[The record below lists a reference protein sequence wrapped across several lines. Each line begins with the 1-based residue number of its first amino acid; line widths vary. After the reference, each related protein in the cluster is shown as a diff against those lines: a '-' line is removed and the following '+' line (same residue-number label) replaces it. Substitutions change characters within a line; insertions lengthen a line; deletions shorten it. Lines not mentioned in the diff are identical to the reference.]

1 MNNQYGGTIK
11 KYFTVD
17 FMIALS
23 YLKKHKKNYRA
34 IKDQQLTIAAKA
46 NIFIC
51 IIFCLFWTIYFAFA
65 QMWLIVYMDVFFTLV
80 SIFSLFLIY
89 IRRISAGILLSQIVL
104 LAFPVVFCL
113 IFDVATLDRPRVAHL
128 FLPAGAIL
136 GYLNYRR
143 DPSFLQI
150 VLIILSIACFIF
162 FSGSSFTL
170 DSAIPLS
177 ENIRDHGGWIA
188 TCVATLMICISI
200 YAMQLEIQTENTMVQ
215 DLRLALAKEQF
226 ELFYQPQM
234 NSSEKIIGA
243 EVLLRWHHP
252 VLGYIPTK
260 DFIPAAETFDL
271 IPEIGEWVLVQGIKV
286 LQDWSEKEATKDLT
300 LSINISA
307 DHFMQPNFEQ
317 TVIAMVQKYEVNP
330 AQLILEIT
338 ESIALNNCVSVIEKM
353 HFLSKHGI
361 QLSLDDFGTGYS
373 SLSYLQKMPIRQI
386 KIDRSFVQAAL
397 DDKRSNKLVTGIIK
411 IGLDLNLQV
420 LVEGIETAEQ
430 FSAFKNNGCTEFQG
444 YLWGCPMPLNDF
456 LKQLPHLND
465 LN

>member
-1 MNNQYGGTIK
+1 MGPMK

-17 FMIALS
+17 FMIAPS

-34 IKDQQLTIAAKA
+34 IQDQQLTIAAKV

-51 IIFCLFWTIYFAFA
+51 IIFCFFWTIYFAFA

-80 SIFSLFLIY
+80 SIFSLYLIY
-89 IRRISAGILLSQIVL
+89 IRRISAGILLSQVVL

-150 VLIILSIACFIF
+150 ALIILSIASFIF

-226 ELFYQPQM
+226 ELFYQPQI
-234 NSSEKIIGA
+234 NASEILIGA
-243 EVLLRWHHP
+243 EALLRWQHP
-252 VLGYIPTK
+252 VLGYVPTK
-260 DFIPAAETFDL
+260 DFIPAAETFGL
-271 IPEIGEWVLVQGIKV
+271 MPEIGEWVLAQACKV
-286 LQDWSEKEATKDLT
+286 LKDWSKKDETKDLT
-300 LSINISA
+300 LSINMSA
-307 DHFMQPNFEQ
+307 DHFMQPNFDQ
-317 TVIAMVQKYEVNP
+317 TVIGLIQQYEINP
-330 AQLILEIT
+330 SRLILEIT
-338 ESIALNNCVSVIEKM
+338 ENIALNNCVSVIEKM
-353 HFLSKHGI
+353 HILSKQGI

-411 IGLDLNLQV
+411 IGLDLNLRV

-430 FSAFKNNGCTEFQG
+430 FSVFKNNGCTEFQG

-456 LKQLPHLND
+456 LKQVPHFNI
-465 LN
+465 